1 MCSEKLNLASLF
13 FQNDIF
19 VKKRMSLKKLL
30 EEKGYHRIKMKFT
43 KTNHLEVVAKINN
56 IEGNFILDTGASST
70 CVGIESIEHFDL
82 LSEDSDVKAAGA
94 GATNMVTQIS
104 QKNHLEINKWSKKKV
119 DLVLFDLKHVN
130 EALVN
135 HKAEKVHGIIGAD
148 ILKKGKAVIDYKG
161 KALYLK

>member
-1 MCSEKLNLASLF
+1 
-13 FQNDIF
+13 
-19 VKKRMSLKKLL
+19 MSLKKYLL
-30 EEKGYHRIKMKFT
+30 DKGYHRVKLKQT
-43 KTNHLEVVAKINN
+43 KTNHLEVVAKIND

-70 CVGIESIEHFDL
+70 CVGIDAIEHFEL
-82 LSEDSDVKAAGA
+82 LPEDSDIKAAGA
-94 GATNMVTQIS
+94 GATDMLTQIA
-104 QKNHLEINKWSKKKV
+104 QKNRIEIMGWKKKKV

-148 ILKKGKAVIDYKG
+148 LLNRGKAVIDYKN